1 MRAPTFKAV
10 IYDRFR
16 RGDGSYLV
24 RVRITKNGVSR
35 YLRTTI
41 EARPDQLTAKLK
53 PKDSRLLRRI
63 EALVVQ
69 MREAVADIDPFVLD
83 ALGVDDVVNIVCRCG
98 DKSQGFRLDFPDYF
112 AQVASRKGSGKKNYM
127 SALRSFS
134 AFLGR
139 EHYDIAEITTP
150 VLNRYRLH
158 LQARHGEDARC
169 VSLYLSALAHI
180 VGSARLEHN
189 DPEHGITL
197 VGDPF
202 AHFAMPHQQQAR
214 RRNVP
219 PALVALMLYWR
230 GQLAGRERLGVD
242 VFLISFALMGMNAP
256 DLYEAKAAQGGVIT
270 YERAKTRDRRSD
282 RALMR
287 VRVEPCV
294 APLLAE
300 YSGRDGW
307 LFSFR
312 ERYARTENFSRAVNL
327 GLAEFSARL
336 GLRLPCGLT
345 LYCARHT
352 WGTVARSAMCRV
364 DKGIV
369 HEALCH
375 VDSSM
380 RVTDIYADKDWPMIW
395 AANARVLRLFPF
407 GELV

>member
-41 EARPDQLTAKLK
+41 EARPDQLTASLR
-53 PKDSRLLRRI
+53 PKDAQLIRRI
-63 EALVVQ
+63 EHLINE
-69 MREAVADIDPFVLD
+69 MRDIIAEVDPYVLD
-83 ALGVDDVVNIVCRCG
+83 ALDVDTIVRMVTGGG
-98 DKSQGFRLDFPDYF
+98 DRGFALDFPYYA
-112 AQVASRKGSGKKNYM
+112 AQVAARKGSGAKNYL
-127 SALRSFS
+127 SAVRSFS

-150 VLNRYRLH
+150 LLNRYRLH

-219 PALVALMLYWR
+219 PALIGLMLYLR
-230 GQLAGRERLGVD
+230 SSLEGRERLGVD
-242 VFLISFALMGMNAP
+242 VFLISFAMMGMNAP
-256 DLYEAKAAQGGVIT
+256 DLFSARAAQGGVVT

-282 RALMR
+282 RALMK
-287 VRVEPCV
+287 VRMEP
-294 APLLAE
+294 AAAFLFDE
-300 YSGRDGW
+300 YAGRDGW

-312 ERYARTENFSRAVNL
+312 ERYSRSENFSRAVNL
-327 GLAEFSARL
+327 GLAQFSARL
-336 GLRLPCGLT
+336 RLRLSYALT

-352 WGTVARSAMCRV
+352 WGTVARSAMCRI
-364 DKGIV
+364 DKSVV

-375 VDSSM
+375 VDGSM
-380 RVTDIYADKDWPMIW
+380 RVTDIYAEKDWSVIW
-395 AANARVLRLFPF
+395 DANAKVVGLFFP
-407 GELV
+407 

>member
-1 MRAPTFKAV
+1 MRSPTFKAV

-53 PKDSRLLRRI
+53 PKDPRLLRRI
-63 EALVVQ
+63 EHLINE
-69 MREAVADIDPFVLD
+69 MRDIIAEVDPYVLD
-83 ALGVDDVVNIVCRCG
+83 ALDVDTIVRMVTGGG
-98 DKSQGFRLDFPDYF
+98 DRRFTLDFPEYA
-112 AQVASRKGSGKKNYM
+112 AQVAARKGSGAKNYL
-127 SALRSFS
+127 SAVRSLS

-287 VRVEPCV
+287 VRVEPCA

-300 YSGRDGW
+300 YAGRDGW

-352 WGTVARSAMCRV
+352 WGTIARSAMCRI
-364 DKGIV
+364 DKSVV

-380 RVTDIYADKDWPMIW
+380 RVTDIYAEKDWSVIW
-395 AANARVLRLFPF
+395 DANARVVGLFF
-407 GELV
+407 FL

>member
-1 MRAPTFKAV
+1 MRSPTFKAV

-16 RGDGSYLV
+16 RGDGSFLV

-53 PKDSRLLRRI
+53 PKDPRLLRRI
-63 EALVVQ
+63 EHLINE
-69 MREAVADIDPFVLD
+69 MRDIIAEVDPYVLD
-83 ALGVDDVVNIVCRCG
+83 ALDVDTIVRMVTG
-98 DKSQGFRLDFPDYF
+98 GRDRGFTLDFPEYA
-112 AQVASRKGSGKKNYM
+112 AQVAARKGSGAKNYL
-127 SALRSFS
+127 SAVRSFS

-150 VLNRYRLH
+150 VLNCYRLH

-219 PALVALMLYWR
+219 PALIALMLYWR

-256 DLYEAKAAQGGVIT
+256 DMYEAKAAQGGVVT

-282 RALMR
+282 RALMK
-287 VRVEPCV
+287 VRTEP
-294 APLLAE
+294 AAAFLFDE
-300 YSGRDGW
+300 YAGRDGW

-312 ERYARTENFSRAVNL
+312 ERYSRSENFSRAVNL
-327 GLAEFSARL
+327 GLAQFSARL
-336 GLRLPCGLT
+336 RLRLPYALT

-352 WGTVARSAMCRV
+352 WGTVARSAMCRI
-364 DKGIV
+364 DKSIV

-375 VDSSM
+375 VDGSM
-380 RVTDIYADKDWPMIW
+380 RVTDIYAEKDWSVIW
-395 AANARVLRLFPF
+395 DANAKVVGLFFP
-407 GELV
+407 

>member
-16 RGDGSYLV
+16 RCDGSYLV

-53 PKDSRLLRRI
+53 PKDPRLLRRI

-83 ALGVDDVVNIVCRCG
+83 ALGVDDVVNIVCRSG

-134 AFLGR
+134 AFMGR
-139 EHYDIAEITTP
+139 EHYDISEITSP
-150 VLNRYRLH
+150 VLMRYRLQ
-158 LQARHGEDARC
+158 LERRYGEGARC
-169 VSLYLSALAHI
+169 VSLYLSSIAHV
-180 VGSARLEHN
+180 VGCARSEHN
-189 DPEHGITL
+189 DPEHGVVL

-202 AHFAMPHQQQAR
+202 SHFNMPRQEPAQ

-219 PALVALMLYWR
+219 PALIGLMLYFR
-230 GQLAGRERLGVD
+230 SSLEGRERLGVD
-242 VFLISFALMGMNAP
+242 VFLISFAMMGMNAP
-256 DLYEAKAAQGGVIT
+256 DLFSARAAQGGVVT

-282 RALMR
+282 RALMK
-287 VRVEPCV
+287 VRMEP
-294 APLLAE
+294 AAAFLFDE
-300 YSGRDGW
+300 YAGRDGW

-312 ERYARTENFSRAVNL
+312 ERYSRSENFSRAVNL
-327 GLAEFSARL
+327 GLAQFSARL
-336 GLRLPCGLT
+336 RLRLPYALT

-352 WGTVARSAMCRV
+352 WGTVARSAMCRI
-364 DKGIV
+364 DKSVV

-375 VDSSM
+375 VDGSM
-380 RVTDIYADKDWPMIW
+380 RVTDIYAEKDWSVIW
-395 AANARVLRLFPF
+395 DANARVVGLFFP
-407 GELV
+407 

>member
-1 MRAPTFKAV
+1 MRSPTFKAL
-10 IYDRFR
+10 IYERHQR
-16 RGDGSYLV
+16 SDGTYLV
-24 RVRITKNGVSR
+24 RIRICKDGVSR
-35 YLRTTI
+35 YVRSTI
-41 EARPDQLTAKLK
+41 EARPDQLTASLR
-53 PKDSRLLRRI
+53 PKDAQLIRRI
-63 EALVVQ
+63 EHLIND
-69 MREAVADIDPFVLD
+69 MRDIIAEVDPYVLD
-83 ALGVDDVVNIVCRCG
+83 SLDVDTIVRMVTGGG
-98 DKSQGFRLDFPDYF
+98 DRGFALDFPDYA
-112 AQVASRKGSGKKNYM
+112 AQVAARKGSGAKNYL
-127 SALRSFS
+127 SAVRSFS

-219 PALVALMLYWR
+219 PALIALMLYWR

-380 RVTDIYADKDWPMIW
+380 RVTDIYADKDWPVIW

-407 GELV
+407 GELA

>member
-1 MRAPTFKAV
+1 MRSPTFKAV

-24 RVRITKNGVSR
+24 RIRICKDGVSR
-35 YLRTTI
+35 YVRSTI
-41 EARPDQLTAKLK
+41 EARPDQLTASLR
-53 PKDSRLLRRI
+53 PKDTQLIRRI
-63 EALVVQ
+63 EHLINE
-69 MREAVADIDPFVLD
+69 MRDIIAEVDPYVLD
-83 ALGVDDVVNIVCRCG
+83 ALDVDTIVRMVTG
-98 DKSQGFRLDFPDYF
+98 GGNRGFALDFPEYA
-112 AQVASRKGSGKKNYM
+112 AQVAARKGSGAKNYL
-127 SALRSFS
+127 SAVRSFS

-300 YSGRDGW
+300 YAGRDGW

-380 RVTDIYADKDWPMIW
+380 RVTDIYADKDWTVIW

-407 GELV
+407 GELA

>member
-1 MRAPTFKAV
+1 MTDAEKSQAIKRHLAV
-10 IYDRFR
+10 L
-16 RGDGSYLV
+16 G
-24 RVRITKNGVSR
+24 
-35 YLRTTI
+35 
-41 EARPDQLTAKLK
+41 LK
-53 PKDSRLLRRI
+53 QKD
-63 EALVVQ
+63 
-69 MREAVADIDPFVLD
+69 VADI
-83 ALGVDDVVNIVCRCG
+83 LGVTRVTVSNLINQPR
-98 DKSQGFRLDFPDYF
+98 F
-112 AQVASRKGSGKKNYM
+112 GKKTAY
-127 SALRSFS
+127 AWHS
-134 AFLGR
+134 AFGFSVDFLVNG
-139 EHYDIAEITTP
+139 TGP
-150 VLNRYRLH
+150 VLSSDAVREPGSITQNITGNSGIAV
-158 LQARHGEDARC
+158 QQTGGTTNAATGKDARC

-189 DPEHGITL
+189 DPEHGIRL

-294 APLLAE
+294 ASLLAE
-300 YSGRDGW
+300 YAGRDGW
-307 LFSFR
+307 MFSFR

>member
-1 MRAPTFKAV
+1 MRSPTFKAV

-53 PKDSRLLRRI
+53 PKDPRLLRRI

-83 ALGVDDVVNIVCRCG
+83 ALGVDDVVNIVCRSG

-134 AFLGR
+134 AFMGR
-139 EHYDIAEITTP
+139 EHYDISEITTP

-180 VGSARLEHN
+180 VSCARLEHN

-300 YSGRDGW
+300 YAGRDGW

-352 WGTVARSAMCRV
+352 WGTVARSAMCRI
-364 DKGIV
+364 DKSVV

-375 VDSSM
+375 VDGSM
-380 RVTDIYADKDWPMIW
+380 RVTDIYAEKDWSVIW
-395 AANARVLRLFPF
+395 DANAKVVGLFFP
-407 GELV
+407 

>member
-53 PKDSRLLRRI
+53 PKDPRLLRRI
-63 EALVVQ
+63 EHLINE
-69 MREAVADIDPFVLD
+69 MRDIIAEVDPYVLD
-83 ALGVDDVVNIVCRCG
+83 ALDVDTIVRMVTGGG
-98 DKSQGFRLDFPDYF
+98 DRGFTLDFPDYA
-112 AQVASRKGSGKKNYM
+112 AQVAARKGSGAKNYL
-127 SALRSFS
+127 SAVRSFS

-256 DLYEAKAAQGGVIT
+256 DLYEAKVAQGGVIA

-300 YSGRDGW
+300 YAGRDGW

-380 RVTDIYADKDWPMIW
+380 RVTDIYADKDWPVIW

-407 GELV
+407 GEFA

>member
-41 EARPDQLTAKLK
+41 EARPDQLTASLR
-53 PKDSRLLRRI
+53 PKDAQLIRRI
-63 EALVVQ
+63 EHLINE
-69 MREAVADIDPFVLD
+69 MRDIIAEVDPYVLD
-83 ALGVDDVVNIVCRCG
+83 ALDVDTIVRMVTGGG
-98 DKSQGFRLDFPDYF
+98 DRGFALDFPYYA
-112 AQVASRKGSGKKNYM
+112 AQVAARKGSGAKNYL
-127 SALRSFS
+127 SAVRSFS

-150 VLNRYRLH
+150 LLNRYRLH

-180 VGSARLEHN
+180 VSSARLEHN

-230 GQLAGRERLGVD
+230 GRLAGRERLGVD

-300 YSGRDGW
+300 YAGRDGW

-380 RVTDIYADKDWPMIW
+380 RVTDIYADKDWPVIW

-407 GELV
+407 GEFA

>member
-53 PKDSRLLRRI
+53 PKDPRLLRRI
-63 EALVVQ
+63 EHLINE
-69 MREAVADIDPFVLD
+69 MRDIIAEVDPYVLD
-83 ALGVDDVVNIVCRCG
+83 ALDVDTIVRMVTGGG
-98 DKSQGFRLDFPDYF
+98 DRGFTLDFPDYA
-112 AQVASRKGSGKKNYM
+112 AQVAARKGSGAKNYL
-127 SALRSFS
+127 SAVRSFS

-180 VGSARLEHN
+180 VSCARLEHN

-219 PALVALMLYWR
+219 PALIALMLYWR

-300 YSGRDGW
+300 YAGRDGW

-380 RVTDIYADKDWPMIW
+380 RVTDIYADKDWPVIW

-407 GELV
+407 GEFA